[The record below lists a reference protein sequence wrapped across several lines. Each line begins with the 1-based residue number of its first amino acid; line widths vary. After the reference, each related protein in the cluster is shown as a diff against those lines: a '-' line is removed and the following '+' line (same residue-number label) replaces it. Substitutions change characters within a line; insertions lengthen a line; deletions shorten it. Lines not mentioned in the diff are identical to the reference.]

1 MRRMSGYLFRFQ
13 KLMDLKTKE
22 KDEIKTKYAESLQA
36 LHAQQQE
43 LETLQAMIL
52 EWEYKRTN
60 WGEKAVPIQ
69 QLTSISTYIQHLE
82 QLVSRKLKDI
92 EDTEQHANRYHL
104 QLTEKMRECQ
114 VWEHWKEKDHEE
126 FKYAAIQVEQKEM
139 DELALQRFIRQGGE

>member
-1 MRRMSGYLFRFQ
+1 MSGYLFRFQ

-52 EWEYKRTN
+52 EWEHKCSN
-60 WGEKAVPIQ
+60 WGGESVPIQ
-69 QLTSISTYIQHLE
+69 QLASISSYIQHLE

-92 EDTEQHANRYHL
+92 DFAEQEANHYHS
-104 QLTEKMRECQ
+104 QLTEKTKECQ
-114 VWEHWKEKDHEE
+114 VWDHWKEKDYQEYKH
-126 FKYAAIQVEQKEM
+126 AAIRMEQKEM
-139 DELALQRFIRQGGE
+139 DELALQRFIRQGGA